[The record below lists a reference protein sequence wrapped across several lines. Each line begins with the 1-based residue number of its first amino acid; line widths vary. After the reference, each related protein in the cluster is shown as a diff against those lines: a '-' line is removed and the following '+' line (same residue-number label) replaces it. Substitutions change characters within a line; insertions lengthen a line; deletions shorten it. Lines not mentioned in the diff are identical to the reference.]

1 MNTPQ
6 ATVGAGLSLMAFRA
20 QGPKVEETFGSR
32 RKAGFAQVAICLRA
46 TVRARNPAIK
56 TMILSPWR
64 HQRSGRSRLVLH

>member
-20 QGPKVEETFGSR
+20 QGPKVEATFGSR

-46 TVRARNPAIK
+46 TVRAG
-56 TMILSPWR
+56 T
-64 HQRSGRSRLVLH
+64 QRSKR